1 MLFAR
6 RTQAAEED
14 LQEIAFQIG
23 LLSRRPNVAD
33 KIIDE
38 LIEQANNLAITSQ
51 IATIGTEAPEIGRDL
66 RLFCHK
72 RWVLIFRYMPHGID
86 VLRIVD
92 GSQDYLAWKLS

>member
-1 MLFAR
+1 MLVAR
-6 RTQAAEED
+6 RTQSAEED
-14 LQEIAFQIG
+14 LEEIAFQIG
-23 LLSRRPNVAD
+23 LLSRCPNVAD

-38 LIEQANNLAITSQ
+38 LIDHANNLAITSQ
-51 IATIGTEAPEIGRDL
+51 IATIGTEAPEIGRDV
-66 RLFCHK
+66 RLFSYK

>member
-1 MLFAR
+1 MLVAR

-38 LIEQANNLAITSQ
+38 LIDKFLASFSWPSWNSKNRRKC
-51 IATIGTEAPEIGRDL
+51 AR
-66 RLFCHK
+66 R
-72 RWVLIFRYMPHGID
+72 
-86 VLRIVD
+86 
-92 GSQDYLAWKLS
+92 S